1 MLDWHKVCCFVFYE
15 TYKIQSGQCGNF
27 TYEHWYQCSIFM
39 FQTEFSQLSYMCR
52 YSIKKRVL
60 WSNKF
65 GKCYSRM
72 ICFLSLLS
80 QLEGSW
86 WDNGHK
92 ATKQGMFSE
101 VGLLTGGEVMRSVDC
116 LYLAQS
122 WFGVHGWRGAEGF
135 VTRWILKKHAW
146 EIVTQSILF
155 MGWISYL
162 PATTLLWEFHYLRVE
177 KLALSSSK
185 LFLLFYLA
193 NSYIAFTWYCS
204 K

>member
-1 MLDWHKVCCFVFYE
+1 MLDWHKVCCCFVFYE

-39 FQTEFSQLSYMCR
+39 FQTEFSQLLYMYR

-80 QLEGSW
+80 QQEGSW

-92 ATKQGMFSE
+92 ATKQEMFSE

-122 WFGVHGWRGAEGF
+122 WFGVHGWWGAEGF

-146 EIVTQSILF
+146 EIVTEHSFHGLNLLSACHHSALRISLPEGGKVGSIQLKIISLILF
-155 MGWISYL
+155 SKYL
-162 PATTLLWEFHYLRVE
+162 YSIYLV
-177 KLALSSSK
+177 
-185 LFLLFYLA
+185 LF
-193 NSYIAFTWYCS
+193 
-204 K
+204 